1 MKFYAYR
8 KCSTCRDASK
18 WLASHGFSVENF
30 EIRETPP
37 SQEELQFAWEQT
49 GDLRKLLNTSGVE
62 YRAMGL
68 KDQLA
73 NLSAGEVFALIQE
86 NGNLCKRPF
95 LIDQANGIALTGF
108 KADEW
113 SQALAK

>member
-1 MKFYAYR
+1 
-8 KCSTCRDASK
+8 
-18 WLASHGFSVENF
+18 
-30 EIRETPP
+30 
-37 SQEELQFAWEQT
+37 
-49 GDLRKLLNTSGVE
+49 
-62 YRAMGL
+62 MGL

-73 NLSAGEVFALIQE
+73 SLSADEVFALIQE